1 MTRLETKAPSSSYTH
16 VSLFI
21 LHTCVTHLHLTYMC
35 LSSSYTRVSLHLT
48 HMCLSSSYTHLSLP
62 FSSCRDQQH
71 GTNATVFQSLS
82 LFHPGKQPWDPR
94 LSGSTLCPFVI
105 NTPGLSPILYLFSK
119 ACTVLL
125 RAMFLL
131 KEAECLVRKKGLCTP
146 SVCSRA

>member
-1 MTRLETKAPSSSYTH
+1 MCLSSSYTH
-16 VSLFI
+16 VSHIFI
-21 LHTCVTHLHLTYMC
+21 LHTCVSLHLIHVSLFILHIC
-35 LSSSYTRVSLHLT
+35 VSLHLT